1 MSYELKIDVSPVY
14 ELLDSFMIYVTGKWI
29 SNLDIGPDWV
39 RDLDGRIPPQQVSAL
54 KQAAEWPFT
63 DYDVLYAWAYNRG
76 PGSKVLQFL
85 DELESSSLEERFGRL
100 SPLFPD
106 FTIEECKRIRD
117 SYAPLLRLWY
127 DQYFRHVE
135 QKILPLLIEDAS
147 EKKLLESKMDPGA
160 LIEYAS
166 GGVVVG
172 DIPDLQTIVL
182 LPTVHNRPI
191 NTYCF
196 YNTLMIIQ
204 YPVDVPSEDEDEP
217 PTVLL
222 RLTKAL
228 SDPTR
233 LRLLR
238 YVANEPKTI
247 WDMQSDLSQSSE
259 MLMHHLLILRVAG
272 LLRVHLGSEGE
283 GNERFSIRADGA
295 SDLQMFLESYIRL

>member
-1 MSYELKIDVSPVY
+1 
-14 ELLDSFMIYVTGKWI
+14 MIYVTGKWI
-29 SNLDIGPDWV
+29 SNLDIGPEWV

-54 KQAAEWPFT
+54 RQAAEWPFS
-63 DYDVLYAWAYNRG
+63 DYDVLYAWAYQRG

-85 DELESSSLEERFGRL
+85 EELETSSLEERFLRTA
-100 SPLFPD
+100 PLLPD
-106 FTIEECKRIRD
+106 FTFEECVRIKN
-117 SYAPLLRLWY
+117 SYTPLLRLWY
-127 DQYFRHVE
+127 EQYFRRAEH
-135 QKILPLLIEDAS
+135 KILPLLIEDAS
-147 EKKLLESKMDPGA
+147 EKKMLESKMDTVA

-166 GGVVVG
+166 GGVVIE

-204 YPVDVPSEDEDEP
+204 YPVDVPSDDEDEP

-222 RLTKAL
+222 RLTTAL

-238 YVANEPKTI
+238 YVAHEPKTL
-247 WDMQSDLSQSSE
+247 WEMQSDLNQSSE

-272 LLRVHLGSEGE
+272 LLRVHLGSDGE
-283 GNERFSIRADGA
+283 DNERYSIRPDGA
-295 SDLQMFLESYIRL
+295 SELQMFLESYIRI